1 MSKRIG
7 KIHYAWFLLF
17 GLCIMVGLGRGG
29 LNNSG
34 GLFLTPVTEDLGIS
48 YGNLSIYFSIASIV
62 TMLFLPIAG
71 KLIAKYDIRVV
82 MIAATVMQGGAFAA
96 FGLMSSV
103 WGWYILAIP
112 LATGSIFITLMAAP
126 VLINSWFKKNTGLA
140 MGIVMASSSAIGA
153 IIQPFIGSGIGNS
166 GWRPTYIVTGLGVV
180 IISTIVILLFI
191 RKPTDKNMLPYGT
204 TEVSEDSAK
213 EKQEEKAD
221 EGILISDARKSSSF
235 YGLILF
241 FFIITSIGSF
251 SMHIP
256 SYAQDLGHASDFAG
270 VLLSAFMIGM
280 LFGALIFGFL
290 SDKIG
295 ARNTAIIAMVLGIIS
310 VTLLIFFS
318 GNTTILYSATV
329 IFGLASSATGTL
341 GPVLTSSVFGTR
353 NYSEIYSNVSLG
365 LAVAG
370 IISLPIY
377 GYIFEFT
384 GSFVPVL
391 YLLMGMMIVGIV
403 ALIVIYKGK
412 EKMHKEGLWQ

>member
-71 KLIAKYDIRVV
+71 KLIAKYDVRLV
-82 MIAATVMQGGAFAA
+82 MIVATVLQGGAFAA

-126 VLINSWFKKNTGLA
+126 VLINSWFKKNNGLA
-140 MGIVMASSSAIGA
+140 MGIVIAASSGIGA
-153 IIQPFIGSGIGNS
+153 IIQPFIGSGIGAS
-166 GWRPTYIVTGLGVV
+166 GWRTTYIVTGLGVV
-180 IISTIVILLFI
+180 VVSVIIILLLI
-191 RKPTDKNMLPYGT
+191 RKPADKNMLPYGASESAVGDSSENKE
-204 TEVSEDSAK
+204 EVV
-213 EKQEEKAD
+213 
-221 EGILISDARKSSSF
+221 EGILISDARKTSSF

-256 SYAQDLGHASDFAG
+256 SYAQDLGHDVAFAG
-270 VLLSAFMIGM
+270 GLLSTFMIGM
-280 LFGALIFGFL
+280 LFGALAFGFL
-290 SDKIG
+290 SDRIG
-295 ARNTAIIAMVLGIIS
+295 ARNTALIAMVLGIVSII
-310 VTLLIFFS
+310 LLIFFS
-318 GNTTILYSATV
+318 GTTAILSLAV
-329 IFGLASSATGTL
+329 GIFGFVSASTGTL
-341 GPVLTSSVFGTR
+341 GPVLTSSVFGIK

-412 EKMHKEGLWQ
+412 DKMLKAGLWK